1 MRRDEADPILVAD
14 PASLGRVVERVAGE
28 TVVALDT
35 ESNSFHAYFERVC
48 LLQLSLSD
56 ADYVI
61 DPLSV
66 DVAPLGA
73 VLASG
78 REVVLHGAD
87 YDVRCLKR
95 EYGWSPGR
103 IFDTMVAAR
112 RLGVAQLGLAALVRS
127 HFGVHLS
134 KEHQRADWQ
143 RRPLSRE
150 QVRYAA
156 LDTHFLLPLHRAL
169 GEGLRER
176 GLLDDARRDF
186 DRIAAAKPH
195 ARVFDPE
202 GWRKL
207 RGARDLDGAGQAA
220 LRAVWL
226 AREERARALD
236 KPPFKVVGEDALV
249 EIARRRPSTLREME
263 GIPGVTPRVRERA
276 GDALLAALQ
285 GAS

>member
-1 MRRDEADPILVAD
+1 MSPSDPILVSDGDAL
-14 PASLGRVVERVAGE
+14 SRLLERVAAE
-28 TVVALDT
+28 PVVALDT
-35 ESNSFHAYFERVC
+35 ESNSFHAYYERVC
-48 LLQLSLSD
+48 LLQVSLPD
-56 ADYVI
+56 ADFIV

-66 DVAPLGA
+66 DVAPLGP

-112 RLGVAQLGLAALVRS
+112 RLGAAQLGLAALVRS

-143 RRPLSRE
+143 RRPLTRE
-150 QVRYAA
+150 QVRYAS
-156 LDTHFLLPLHRAL
+156 LDTHFLLPLHKVLA
-169 GEGLRER
+169 EGLSER
-176 GLLDDARRDF
+176 GLLADARREF

-202 GWRKL
+202 GWRRL
-207 RGARDLDGAGQAA
+207 RGARDLDTVGQAA
-220 LRAVWL
+220 LRALWL
-226 AREERARALD
+226 AREDRARDLD
-236 KPPFKVVGEDALV
+236 RPPFKVVGEDALV
-249 EIARRRPSTLREME
+249 HIARRRPATLDALEQ
-263 GIPGVTPRVRERA
+263 IPGVTPRVLHKVGE
-276 GDALLAALQ
+276 ALLRALREA
-285 GAS
+285 G